1 MNTIMGFNYYLNG
14 FKLDYDLDEETI
26 KKVMNEQAEY
36 YLQEDDEDYDAWESE
51 VRRELERLCE

>member
-1 MNTIMGFNYYLNG
+1 MNTIMGFNYYLDG

-26 KKVMNEQAEY
+26 KKVMNDQAEY
-36 YLQEDDEDYDAWESE
+36 YLQEDEEDYNAWESE

>member
-1 MNTIMGFNYYLNG
+1 MNSIMGFNYYLNG

-26 KKVMNEQAEY
+26 KKVMNDQAEY

>member
-14 FKLDYDLDEETI
+14 FKLDYDLDEEII
-26 KKVMNEQAEY
+26 KKVMNDQAEY
-36 YLQEDDEDYDAWESE
+36 YLQEDDEDYNAWESE